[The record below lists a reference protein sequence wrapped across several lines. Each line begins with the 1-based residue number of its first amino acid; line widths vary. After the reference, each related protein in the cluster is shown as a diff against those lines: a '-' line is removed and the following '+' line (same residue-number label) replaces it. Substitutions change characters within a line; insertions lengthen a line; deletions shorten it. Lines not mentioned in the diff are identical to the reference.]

1 MGIIQNILL
10 RMQGMV
16 LTIIIFIAKA
26 WDGKIYEIHHVQKRD
41 KR

>member
-16 LTIIIFIAKA
+16 LTIIIFIAKSMG
-26 WDGKIYEIHHVQKRD
+26 WKNI
-41 KR
+41 